1 MDALFLIAV
10 VELIFFSLLAL
21 CFDSKVKVLG
31 ILIIGIV
38 ISWCIG
44 VYRAEIFTE
53 LAVQEFLNGARENY
67 PSDGASNIFSLYFG
81 WAPGLLYSSLLFG
94 TGKVIQ
100 KLVTGR
106 KANENR

>member
-10 VELIFFSLLAL
+10 VELTFFSLLAL
-21 CFDSKVKVLG
+21 CFHSKVKVLG
-31 ILIIGIV
+31 ILVIGIV

-53 LAVQEFLNGARENY
+53 LAVQEFHKGVRENY
-67 PSDGASNIFSLYFG
+67 PSDGASNVFSLYFG

-94 TGKVIQ
+94 TGKIIQ
-100 KLVTGR
+100 ILITTKKV
-106 KANENR
+106 K